1 MKKFHLFALL
11 FPLCLWAAEPKLK
24 IAVVSDVHEKWQDL
38 ERVFSFLAEKDPDVV
53 LCGGDI
59 TNGDP
64 AGYAKYIGIYDRCF
78 SKKKPAPVH
87 IPILGNHDYLPFPKG
102 SRRPSAEES
111 MKRFFGPMGLPCR
124 WLQHHEVKGYTFIG
138 VSATDDKGEHSNS
151 AEIKQVSD
159 LIGKAEKA
167 APGKPV
173 FVLTHLTP
181 AFTLVRSDFSE
192 TKAPKARYHW
202 RVDNIRRMLEN
213 HPQAVSISGHTHLA
227 LEDERTIW
235 QGEFTAVHA
244 GVLRWVTPQ
253 KPAPLSGLIDTLDRF
268 KGRNFIY
275 IEVFEKEMLICR
287 FDANTLCEIKP
298 EKRWRIPLP
307 HNPAKAVYT
316 SRRASSSAPQF
327 PAGAKARILRRGKN
341 FYLDLDR
348 AEHPDMVLAYKVE
361 LTYRGTEK
369 AREFFVS
376 SDYFLHGEQS
386 RRALNIDQK
395 IKLPPGEG
403 TMKITPFETFGK
415 AGKPLVTKFVIPEE
429 NGTEK
434 K

>member
-1 MKKFHLFALL
+1 MKKICLFALL
-11 FPLCLWAAEPKLK
+11 LPLCLLAAEPRLK
-24 IAVVSDVHEKWQDL
+24 IAAVSDVHEKWRDL

-64 AGYAKYIGIYDRCF
+64 AGYAKYIEIYDRCF

-87 IPILGNHDYLPFPKG
+87 IPILGNHDYLAFPKG
-102 SRRPSAEES
+102 GKRPSARES
-111 MKRFFGPMGLPCR
+111 MKRFFGPMGLPAR
-124 WLQHHEVKGYTFIG
+124 WLQHHQVKGYTFIG
-138 VSATDDKGEHSNS
+138 VSATDDKGEHSDP

-181 AFTLVRSDFSE
+181 AFTLARSDFAE

-202 RVDNIRRMLEN
+202 RVDNIRRMLEI

-253 KPAPLSGLIDTLDRF
+253 KPAPLSGMIDTLDRF
-268 KGRNFIY
+268 GGRNFIY
-275 IEVFEKEMLICR
+275 IEVFDREMVVCR

-298 EKRWRIPLP
+298 EKRWRISLP
-307 HNPAKAVYT
+307 YTPEKAVYT
-316 SRRASSSAPQF
+316 SRRASPSAPQF
-327 PAGAKARILRRGKN
+327 PARAKARILRRGKN

-348 AEHPDMVLAYKVE
+348 AEHPDMVLAYKVR
-361 LTYRGTEK
+361 LFRDGAEK
-369 AREFFVS
+369 PQEFFVS
-376 SDYFLHGEQS
+376 SDYFLHDKQPK
-386 RRALNIDQK
+386 RALNIDQK
-395 IKLPPGEG
+395 IKLAPGKG
-403 TMKITPFETFGK
+403 TMEITPYETFGK
-415 AGKPLVTKFVIPEE
+415 AGKPLVTEFIIPEE
-429 NGTEK
+429 NRTEK